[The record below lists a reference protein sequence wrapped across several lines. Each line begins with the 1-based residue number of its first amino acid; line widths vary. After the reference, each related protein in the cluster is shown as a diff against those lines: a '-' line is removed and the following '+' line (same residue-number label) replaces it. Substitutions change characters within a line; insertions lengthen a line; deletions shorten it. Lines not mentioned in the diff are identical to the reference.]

1 MPRKTKAMLAA
12 GGVAVAALIA
22 VLVAL
27 NPITVTYQLWR
38 YRRDPDAVDMW
49 MPPLCAGGRANLPY
63 IYAAFEKYGKDADV
77 AKFRAGIVAELRCIR
92 RNQGKVSNQD
102 NVYLDL
108 PADPPLTSTIVRA
121 YNQEPDAAIRE
132 DMLVYVGELDFRA
145 WFEIYAGMASGLY
158 ELPHTW
164 ASVPTIDPYGHHR
177 QGIAH
182 PYEQIR
188 AEWCRVVRPVVVQ
201 KLEGKT
207 LLSRVDLMFELGRAR
222 CADSDIALLQ
232 KIAATYESNDVFGA
246 TSGLIL
252 ATDSVERARQTL
264 VPLFQGECGDQRM
277 MFIHLEHDLD
287 PAVASLIAKTTYP
300 CFKTDYECHDLDEPA
315 CLAHVTELL
324 ARRPRPADT
333 AP

>member
-1 MPRKTKAMLAA
+1 M
-12 GGVAVAALIA
+12 
-22 VLVAL
+22 
-27 NPITVTYQLWR
+27 
-38 YRRDPDAVDMW
+38 
-49 MPPLCAGGRANLPY
+49 
-63 IYAAFEKYGKDADV
+63 
-77 AKFRAGIVAELRCIR
+77 AKFRAGIAAELRCIR
-92 RNQGKVSNQD
+92 REQGATTNED
-102 NVYLDL
+102 NAYLDL
-108 PADPPLTSTIVRA
+108 PADPQLTQTIVRA

-132 DMLVYVGELDFRA
+132 DMLVYMGELDFRA
-145 WFEIYAGMASGLY
+145 WFEIYAGMASGSY
-158 ELPHTW
+158 ELPTTW
-164 ASVPTIDPYGHHR
+164 ASVPTFDPYGHQR
-177 QGIAH
+177 RGIAH
-182 PYEQIR
+182 AYEQIR

-207 LLSRVDLMFELGRAR
+207 RLSRVEIMFELGRAR

-232 KIAATYESNDVFGA
+232 KIAATFDSKDVFGA

-252 ATDSVERARQTL
+252 ATDSVERAKQTL

-277 MFIHLEHDLD
+277 MFIQLERHLD

-324 ARRPRPADT
+324 AQRPRPVDT